1 MKSHENH
8 EHKYQEETLVH
19 LRVALQNIETVQVM
33 IQDNKPC
40 VEVVD
45 RLSGIISALIEC
57 RSIVA
62 RDHISSCISAALK
75 PGQESVAI
83 EVTRL
88 FQRLSRGP
96 IQGSHH

>member
-1 MKSHENH
+1 MANEKH
-8 EHKYQEETLVH
+8 EHKHQEEALVH
-19 LRVALQNIETVQVM
+19 LRVALQNIETVQAM
-33 IQDNKPC
+33 IHDEKPC

-45 RLSGIISALIEC
+45 RLSAIIGALIEC
-57 RSIVA
+57 RGIVA

-88 FQRLSRGP
+88 FQRLSQGP
-96 IQGSHH
+96 IRGSHH